1 MDKKEKISGKFTDF
15 MGKASELGKKA
26 ADTIQ
31 KGAKATSDWSKKTVG
46 DISEQTQKTI
56 HDQKMKQYNPLFKEY
71 FFSEEFHSPN
81 VIKIVDDA
89 ERREIEVCEG
99 AIGWTQRVKN
109 VETLFLYD
117 EFVKESKIKFVPFA
131 KCDKI
136 YCLDSFEKGRYI
148 SSDTV
153 FESSLKEKMAE
164 LENVAYCLGAK
175 SYSIEMVEESS
186 STSQWG
192 VQINGRANEINT
204 TISQNESTEKRNY
217 QSGRNITY
225 LAKNDNLQKPK
236 LKWFEYDE
244 NINNLIK
251 ICLSGE
257 SKIISKQ
264 LVFRGSTSETI
275 SREIAVAIDALQK
288 INFNGAMQQKFNKEQ
303 RTLMIFDVEF

>member
-1 MDKKEKISGKFTDF
+1 MEIKD
-15 MGKASELGKKA
+15 KASEKFSKFINKASDLGKKA
-26 ADTIQ
+26 ASEVQ
-31 KGAKATSDWSKKTVG
+31 KGAKELN
-46 DISEQTQKTI
+46 EQTQKTI
-56 HDQKMKQYNPLFKEY
+56 YEQRIKHYNPLFREK
-71 FFSEEFHSPN
+71 FFSEEFHLPN

-109 VETLFLYD
+109 VEILFLYD

-186 STSQWG
+186 SASQRG
-192 VQINGRANEINT
+192 IQINGRANEINT
-204 TISQNESTEKRNY
+204 TVNQNESSGKRNY

-264 LVFRGSTSETI
+264 LVFRGSASETI
-275 SREIAVAIDALQK
+275 SREIAVTIDALQK